1 MNGFIFLGFVL
12 VVGALIVSAPYAT
25 PWIDSAI
32 KRLEAR
38 RDRLFGDQ

>member
-1 MNGFIFLGFVL
+1 MNGFIFLGIVL

-25 PWIDSAI
+25 PRLDSAI

-38 RDRLFGDQ
+38 RDKLLGDQ

>member
-1 MNGFIFLGFVL
+1 MNGFIFLGIVL

-25 PWIDSAI
+25 PWLDLAI

-38 RDRLFGDQ
+38 RDKTLGDQ

>member
-1 MNGFIFLGFVL
+1 MNGFIFLGIVL
-12 VVGALIVSAPYAT
+12 VVGALIGSAPYAT

-38 RDRLFGDQ
+38 RDKSLGNQ

>member
-1 MNGFIFLGFVL
+1 MNGFIFLGIVL

-25 PWIDSAI
+25 PRLDAAI

-38 RDRLFGDQ
+38 RDKLLGDK